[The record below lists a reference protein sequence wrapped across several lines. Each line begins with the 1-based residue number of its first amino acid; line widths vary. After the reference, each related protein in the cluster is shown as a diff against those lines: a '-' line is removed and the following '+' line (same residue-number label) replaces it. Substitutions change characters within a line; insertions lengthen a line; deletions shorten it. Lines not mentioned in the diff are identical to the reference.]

1 MKIYSSRYFLPL
13 SVIIIL
19 IVIGSISGFAFFII
33 HSSFHQLSYAQS
45 SIHSEHTDNNTM
57 SKYIGQES
65 RIIKSLSS
73 EDIESLETGTGDAFG
88 GMAKLAELNGYPG
101 PRHILDL
108 EKELG
113 LTTVQKENITII
125 YNDMK
130 REALKLGQEILQ
142 IEKTANELF
151 ANKSISDSELQRLIL
166 KSAENYGKLRYIHLT
181 THLKMTDILS
191 QKQIILYNTLRGY
204 NTTTNM

>member
-19 IVIGSISGFAFFII
+19 IVIGSISGFAFFI
-33 HSSFHQLSYAQS
+33 HSSFHQLLYAQS

-88 GMAKLAELNGYPG
+88 GLAKLAELNGYPG
-101 PRHILDL
+101 PRHVLDL
-108 EKELG
+108 GKELG
-113 LTTVQKENITII
+113 LTTVQKENIIII

-151 ANKSISDSELQRLIL
+151 ANKSISDSELQRLII

-181 THLKMTDILS
+181 THLKMIDILS
-191 QKQIILYNTLRGY
+191 QEQITLYNMLRGY
-204 NTTTNM
+204 NTTTM

>member
-1 MKIYSSRYFLPL
+1 VKIYSSRCFLSL
-13 SVIIIL
+13 SVMILL
-19 IVIGSISGFAFFII
+19 IVIGSISGLAFFM
-33 HSSFHQLSYAQS
+33 HSSFHQLLYAQS
-45 SIHSEHTDNNTM
+45 SMHSEHTDNNTI
-57 SKYIGQES
+57 SQYIGQEN

-101 PRHILDL
+101 PRHVLDL
-108 EKELG
+108 GKELG
-113 LTTVQKENITII
+113 LTTAQKENITMI
-125 YNDMK
+125 YNYMK

-151 ANKSISDSELQRLIL
+151 DNKSISDSELQRLII

-181 THLKMTDILS
+181 THLKMMDILS
-191 QKQIILYNTLRGY
+191 QEQIILYNTLRGY
-204 NTTTNM
+204 NTTM

>member
-1 MKIYSSRYFLPL
+1 MKTYSSRCFSPL

-19 IVIGSISGFAFFII
+19 IVIGSLSGSAFFM
-33 HSSFHQLSYAQS
+33 HSSFHQLLYAQS
-45 SIHSEHTDNNTM
+45 SIHSEHTDNNTI
-57 SKYIGQES
+57 SKYIGQEN

-101 PRHILDL
+101 PRHVLDL
-108 EKELG
+108 GKELG
-113 LTTVQKENITII
+113 LTTVQKENITMI
-125 YNDMK
+125 YNYMK

-151 ANKSISDSELQRLIL
+151 ANKSISDSELQQLII

-181 THLKMTDILS
+181 THLKMMGILS
-191 QKQIILYNTLRGY
+191 QEQIILYNTLRGY
-204 NTTTNM
+204 NTTTM

>member
-1 MKIYSSRYFLPL
+1 MKINSSRCFLPL

-19 IVIGSISGFAFFII
+19 IVIGSISGFAFFI
-33 HSSFHQLSYAQS
+33 HSSFHQLLYAQS

-65 RIIKSLSS
+65 RITKSLSS

-166 KSAENYGKLRYIHLT
+166 KSAENYGKLRYIHLN
-181 THLKMTDILS
+181 THLKMIGILS
-191 QKQIILYNTLRGY
+191 QEQIILYNTLRGY

>member
-1 MKIYSSRYFLPL
+1 MKINSSRCFLPL

-19 IVIGSISGFAFFII
+19 IVIGSISGFAFFMY
-33 HSSFHQLSYAQS
+33 SSFHQLLYAQS

-57 SKYIGQES
+57 SKYIGQEN
-65 RIIKSLSS
+65 RKIKLLSS

-88 GMAKLAELNGYPG
+88 GLAKLAELNGYPG
-101 PRHILDL
+101 PRHVLDL
-108 EKELG
+108 GKEVG
-113 LTTVQKENITII
+113 LTTVQKENIIII

-151 ANKSISDSELQRLIL
+151 ANKSISDSELQRLII

-181 THLKMTDILS
+181 THLKMIDILS
-191 QKQIILYNTLRGY
+191 QEQITLYNTLRGY
-204 NTTTNM
+204 NTTTTM

>member
-1 MKIYSSRYFLPL
+1 MKIYSSRCFSPL

-19 IVIGSISGFAFFII
+19 IVIGSLSEFAFFI
-33 HSSFHQLSYAQS
+33 HSSFHQLLYAQS
-45 SIHSEHTDNNTM
+45 SIHSEHTDNNTI
-57 SKYIGQES
+57 SKYIGQEN

-101 PRHILDL
+101 PRHVLDL
-108 EKELG
+108 GKELG
-113 LTTVQKENITII
+113 LTTAQKENITMI
-125 YNDMK
+125 YNYMK

-151 ANKSISDSELQRLIL
+151 DNKSISDSELQRLIK

-181 THLKMTDILS
+181 THLKMMDILS
-191 QKQIILYNTLRGY
+191 QEQIILYNTLRGY
-204 NTTTNM
+204 NTTM

>member
-1 MKIYSSRYFLPL
+1 
-13 SVIIIL
+13 
-19 IVIGSISGFAFFII
+19 
-33 HSSFHQLSYAQS
+33 
-45 SIHSEHTDNNTM
+45 M
-57 SKYIGQES
+57 SKYIGQEN

-108 EKELG
+108 GKELG

-130 REALKLGQEILQ
+130 REAL
-142 IEKTANELF
+142 N
-151 ANKSISDSELQRLIL
+151 
-166 KSAENYGKLRYIHLT
+166 
-181 THLKMTDILS
+181 
-191 QKQIILYNTLRGY
+191 
-204 NTTTNM
+204 

>member
-1 MKIYSSRYFLPL
+1 VKIYSSRCFLSL
-13 SVIIIL
+13 SVIILL
-19 IVIGSISGFAFFII
+19 IVIGSLSGFAFFMN
-33 HSSFHQLSYAQS
+33 SSFHQLLYAQS
-45 SIHSEHTDNNTM
+45 SIHSEHTDNNTI
-57 SKYIGQES
+57 SKYITQEN

-101 PRHILDL
+101 PRHVLDL
-108 EKELG
+108 GKELG
-113 LTTVQKENITII
+113 LTTAQKENITMI
-125 YNDMK
+125 YNYMK

-151 ANKSISDSELQRLIL
+151 DNKSISDSELQRLIK

-181 THLKMTDILS
+181 THLKMMDILS
-191 QKQIILYNTLRGY
+191 QEQIILYNTLRGY
-204 NTTTNM
+204 NTTM

>member
-1 MKIYSSRYFLPL
+1 M
-13 SVIIIL
+13 
-19 IVIGSISGFAFFII
+19 
-33 HSSFHQLSYAQS
+33 HSSFYQLLYAQS
-45 SIHSEHTDNNTM
+45 SIHSEHTDNNTI
-57 SKYIGQES
+57 SKYIGQEN

-108 EKELG
+108 GKELG

-151 ANKSISDSELQRLIL
+151 ANKSISDSELQQLIL

-181 THLKMTDILS
+181 THLKMIGILS
-191 QKQIILYNTLRGY
+191 QEQIILYNTLRGY

>member
-1 MKIYSSRYFLPL
+1 MKIYSSRCFLPL

-19 IVIGSISGFAFFII
+19 IVIGTLSGFAFFM
-33 HSSFHQLSYAQS
+33 HSSFYQLLYAQS
-45 SIHSEHTDNNTM
+45 SIHSEHTDNNTI
-57 SKYIGQES
+57 SKYIGQEN

-101 PRHILDL
+101 PRHVLDL
-108 EKELG
+108 GKELG
-113 LTTVQKENITII
+113 LTTAQKENITMI
-125 YNDMK
+125 YNYMK

-151 ANKSISDSELQRLIL
+151 DNKSISDSELQRLIN

-181 THLKMTDILS
+181 THLKMMDILS
-191 QKQIILYNTLRGY
+191 QEQIILYNTLRGY
-204 NTTTNM
+204 NTTM

>member
-1 MKIYSSRYFLPL
+1 
-13 SVIIIL
+13 
-19 IVIGSISGFAFFII
+19 
-33 HSSFHQLSYAQS
+33 
-45 SIHSEHTDNNTM
+45 M

-101 PRHILDL
+101 PRHILDS

-151 ANKSISDSELQRLIL
+151 DNKSISDSELQRLIK

-181 THLKMTDILS
+181 THLKMIGILS
-191 QKQIILYNTLRGY
+191 QEQIILYNTLRGY